1 MYYCMLFFQ
10 HTKLFWKIIG
20 VSLSW
25 DNEHYLY
32 FNALVLFFT
41 IKCIL
46 AFVNFLHNVIFCVNS
61 NHFEVNLIT

>member
-1 MYYCMLFFQ
+1 MYYCMLSFQ

-32 FNALVLFFT
+32 FNALVLFFYNQT
-41 IKCIL
+41 
-46 AFVNFLHNVIFCVNS
+46 HTSFC
-61 NHFEVNLIT
+61 

>member
-1 MYYCMLFFQ
+1 MYYCMLSFQ

-32 FNALVLFFT
+32 FNALVLFYNEMQ
-41 IKCIL
+41 IS
-46 AFVNFLHNVIFCVNS
+46 FC
-61 NHFEVNLIT
+61 